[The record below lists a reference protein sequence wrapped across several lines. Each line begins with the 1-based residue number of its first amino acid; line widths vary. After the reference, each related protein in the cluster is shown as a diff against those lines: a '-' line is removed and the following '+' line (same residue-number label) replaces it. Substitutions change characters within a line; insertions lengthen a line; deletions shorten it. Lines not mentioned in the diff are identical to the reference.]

1 MAYQLQAQLG
11 PDCLLMRAEN
21 GAAAVWDRIPFVLP
35 PKENYRYELQKEL
48 VEKLKNRTA
57 PELPSLITY
66 TGVEVHQGE
75 LYLVRANALADPLVR
90 FSANSLET
98 TCVALQNVLQWLAE
112 FQQSG
117 QGLTGISPGLLRVSA
132 TGEVYLLDPQVW
144 NDLSKALPEEY
155 QVTPVPEKIL
165 GRSLNGKADSFAWGV
180 LAYYLLSG
188 GNDPFAANNPEER
201 LDKIVR
207 ACVLPLRDLRPE
219 IGEPLNQLVLAA
231 LTADPARRL
240 NLATLR
246 ERLAELLT
254 DGHFQANELEV
265 REYRQRSV
273 VNRKRFQRRERLH
286 FWLRKYGL
294 VAGIM
299 LVCLIMVFMIFRPR
313 APEYLTKK
321 TTPIGTVSLYFRG
334 LREINVVMVDETLH
348 KAPNN
353 FTDLIT
359 NLHVMNKTQQGYVSS
374 TDSNAKVTVDL
385 ETVQPIS
392 QSHEEAKFQLKYR
405 LKVSLPTMIQTI
417 DRTDRFTLRKI
428 KDYWRITD
436 IKVLKQAERQTKV
449 KAKPGDASSAPP
461 QLNSI
466 P

>member
-1 MAYQLQAQLG
+1 MAYQFRAQLG
-11 PDCLLMRAEN
+11 PDCLLMQAEN

-48 VEKLKNRTA
+48 VEKLKNLPS
-57 PELPSLITY
+57 PELPFLITY
-66 TGVEVHQGE
+66 TGVEVYQGE
-75 LYLVRANALADPLVR
+75 LYLVRANSLADPLVR
-90 FSANSLET
+90 FSSNNLET
-98 TCVALQNVLQWLAE
+98 TCTALQNVLQWLAE
-112 FQQSG
+112 YQQSG
-117 QGLTGISPGLLRVSA
+117 QVLSGISPGLLRVSA
-132 TGEVYLLDPQVW
+132 AGDVYLLDPQVW

-165 GRSLNGKADSFAWGV
+165 GRSLNGKADGFAWGV

-201 LDKIVR
+201 IDKIVR
-207 ACVLPLRDLRPE
+207 TGVLPLRDLRPE
-219 IGEPLNQLVLAA
+219 VSEALNQLVLAA

-240 NLATLR
+240 SIPALR
-246 ERLAELLT
+246 ERFAELLT
-254 DGHFQANELEV
+254 NGRFQANELEV

-273 VNRKRFQRRERLH
+273 VNQQRFQRKERMH

-294 VAGIM
+294 VACIS
-299 LVCLIMVFMIFRPR
+299 LVCLIMVLMIFRPR

-321 TTPIGTVSLYFRG
+321 TTPIGTVNLYFRG
-334 LREINVVMVDETLH
+334 LREINVVMVDETLR
-348 KAPNN
+348 KAPNS
-353 FTDLIT
+353 FTDLVT
-359 NLHVMNKTQQGYVSS
+359 NLHVMNKTQQGYVSN

-385 ETVQPIS
+385 ETVRPIT

-405 LKVSLPTMIQTI
+405 LKVSLPTFIQTV

-436 IKVLKQAERQTKV
+436 IKVLKQTERKEKV
-449 KAKPGDASSAPP
+449 KAKPVDAPAVPP
-461 QLNSI
+461 QLNPI